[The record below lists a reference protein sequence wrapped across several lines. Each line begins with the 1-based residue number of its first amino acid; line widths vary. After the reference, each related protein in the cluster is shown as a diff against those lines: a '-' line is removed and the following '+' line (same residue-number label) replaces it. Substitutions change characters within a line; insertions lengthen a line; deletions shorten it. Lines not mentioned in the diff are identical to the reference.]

1 MAYPKPYAKDIFDA
15 IAYTL
20 TMTSYMTT
28 GNVPNEEDINVTAHE
43 IFNLF
48 MERKKHVNEIEKWG

>member
-1 MAYPKPYAKDIFDA
+1 MTYSKSYTEDIFKA

-28 GNVPNEEDINVTAHE
+28 GNVSDVEDIDTTARE

-48 MERKKHVNEIEKWG
+48 MEHNKHVDKIEKWG

>member
-1 MAYPKPYAKDIFDA
+1 MTYSKSYTEDIFKA

-28 GNVPNEEDINVTAHE
+28 GNVPDVEDIDTTARE

-48 MERKKHVNEIEKWG
+48 MERNKHVDKIERWG